1 MRIAVATRS
10 GQEVDLHFGQAEA
23 FAIFEVDEQE
33 IRPKSVVMVE
43 KYCSSD
49 PNHTAHESRFAGI
62 ANALEGC
69 RAVVSV
75 QIGDLPRTALTRAGI
90 QHING
95 AGPVSQVLRRAYQLI
110 SAGGV
115 DGPLSSG
122 PAGA

>member
-1 MRIAVATRS
+1 MRIAVASRT
-10 GQEVDLHFGQAEA
+10 GQAVDLHFGQAES

-33 IRPKSVVMVE
+33 IRRKSVVMVE
-43 KYCSSD
+43 KYCSAD
-49 PNHTAHESRFAGI
+49 PNHTFHESRFSAI
-62 ANALEGC
+62 AKALEGC

-75 QIGDLPRTALTRAGI
+75 QIGDMPRTALIQAGI

-95 AGPVSQVLRRAYQLI
+95 EGPLEKALRQAYLLI

-115 DGPLSSG
+115 DGPLSSD